1 MAKPPRASSQNNSKQ
16 VRFDIKEGLR
26 GMMKDSAEK
35 FNAAQIQQRLMDR
48 KRNKEQ
54 LQSVDDLKLSQQYS
68 DLQASRKEIGSNQTK
83 TSPVFGGSHRA

>member
-1 MAKPPRASSQNNSKQ
+1 
-16 VRFDIKEGLR
+16 
-26 GMMKDSAEK
+26 MMKDSAEK

-68 DLQASRKEIGSNQTK
+68 DL
-83 TSPVFGGSHRA
+83 